1 MLTYEFYPF
10 WHAFFSE
17 LGFDVILSDKTN
29 KKILNDGLNL
39 VVAETCF
46 PMKAVL
52 GHVQNLLDKS
62 VDYIFI
68 PSVRDMPCTD
78 NKIEGERTGSYPCPF
93 VQGMS
98 SFVKS
103 SMNIDESMIL
113 DPLINFSFREYVK
126 SLEEIEN

>member
-10 WHAFFSE
+10 WDAFFSE
-17 LGFDVILSDKTN
+17 LGFEVVLSDKTN
-29 KKILNDGLNL
+29 KKIINDGLGL

-52 GHVQNLLDKS
+52 GHVQNLLDKK

-68 PSVRDMPCTD
+68 PSIRDMPCYD

-98 SFVKS
+98 TMVKHQ
-103 SMNIDESMIL
+103 
-113 DPLINFSFREYVK
+113 
-126 SLEEIEN
+126 